1 MLLLAE
7 LFKTHIEA
15 LCETCLRYTVC
26 PTPSASRSPGASAG
40 GGSHRGSTQL
50 LWVRNIFVG

>member
-1 MLLLAE
+1 MLLVVE

-40 GGSHRGSTQL
+40 GGSH
-50 LWVRNIFVG
+50 